1 MKTPRKT
8 ATRDRHRRS
17 IRAGEPP
24 CHLCGKPIDYS
35 LPYLHPGEFV
45 VDHVIPLN
53 KGGADVIEN
62 KAAAHRSC
70 NRAKSDRLDATTTT
84 PPTTSLAT
92 SRRW

>member
-1 MKTPRKT
+1 MIQRKT
-8 ATRDRHRRS
+8 ATRDRHRRL

-24 CHLCGKPIDYS
+24 CSLCGQPIDYS
-35 LPYLHPGEFV
+35 LPYLHPGAFV

-53 KGGADVIEN
+53 KGGLDVIEN

-70 NRAKSDRLDATTTT
+70 NRAKSDRVDVTTAA
-84 PPTTSLAT
+84 PATSLAT